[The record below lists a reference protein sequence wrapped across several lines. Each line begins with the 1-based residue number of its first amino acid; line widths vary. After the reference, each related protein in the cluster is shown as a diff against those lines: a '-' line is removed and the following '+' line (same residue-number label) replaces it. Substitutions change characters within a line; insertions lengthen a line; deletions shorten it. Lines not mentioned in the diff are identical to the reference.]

1 MAKPGFLFYFDWK
14 HIFAGLSDAER
25 GALVMALLTYAETQ
39 QPPHFTDRTMV
50 TAWNA
55 LWPRLDEDARRY
67 EAKVQKNRANAN
79 KRWEKRDDGMDKYL

>member
-14 HIFAGLSDAER
+14 HIFSALSPAEQ

-39 QPPHFTDRTMV
+39 QQPHFTDRTMV
-50 TAWNA
+50 MAWNA

-67 EAKVQKNRANAN
+67 EAVVQKKRDAAN
-79 KRWEKRDDGMDKYL
+79 KRWAKQDDGMDKYL